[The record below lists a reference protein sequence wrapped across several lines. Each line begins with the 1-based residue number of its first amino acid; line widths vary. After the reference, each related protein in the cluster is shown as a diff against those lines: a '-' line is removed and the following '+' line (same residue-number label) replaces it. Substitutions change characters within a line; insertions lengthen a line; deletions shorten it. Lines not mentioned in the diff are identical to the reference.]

1 MAFAEDVYE
10 IVKNIPYGKVASYG
24 QVASMAGRPRN
35 ARVVGYA
42 LHRNPE
48 PDVIPC
54 HRVVFVDGSVCT
66 GYAFGGPDV
75 QRQLL
80 ANEGITFDEDGKVRM
95 DVHSW
100 NGR

>member
-35 ARVVGYA
+35 ARVV
-42 LHRNPE
+42 
-48 PDVIPC
+48 
-54 HRVVFVDGSVCT
+54 CT

-95 DVHSW
+95 DVHRW

>member
-66 GYAFGGPDV
+66 GYAC
-75 QRQLL
+75 LL
-80 ANEGITFDEDGKVRM
+80 YTSTKTYVTFWVNM
-95 DVHSW
+95 SQSTQP
-100 NGR
+100 